1 MLDSKHRT
9 QMSLNI
15 KLYFQISHATANH
28 FKPFE
33 VPNAHE
39 VKIYEGQAIV
49 LRNKRVEKTN
59 QILEQRWN
67 SEGLMVIA

>member
-15 KLYFQISHATANH
+15 KPYFQISHATANH
-28 FKPFE
+28 FKPFK

-49 LRNKRVEKTN
+49 LRNKRVEKPT
-59 QILEQRWN
+59 RFW
-67 SEGLMVIA
+67 SKDGTVRD